1 VSGVIGQLL
10 SVGCYLLRVILS
22 VGGIIMS
29 NVRVLKTLPRVAATT
44 ALLAGLATAYA
55 CSSSASG
62 ATKSA
67 AATQETTTTAA
78 GATAPAVIDVAAAAA
93 IEQPIVR
100 TLRVTGSFSA
110 DEQAQVAAET
120 AGRIVKTPVE
130 RGSRVKEG
138 DLLIQISAVQTS
150 AQLEEACANLARTE
164 AGLGIKDGASFD
176 VERVPD
182 VASAKADLTLAE
194 ADYGRFKSLLDQ
206 RVVSQAEYDTQ
217 RSRVEANRQK
227 YESKRNAAQ
236 QDYRSLEAARAR
248 VTMANKSL
256 SDTTVR
262 APFAGEVVERKVS
275 VGDFVNTGTAVAT
288 VVRINPLRLLVTV
301 PEQSVSLVQIGQPV
315 RLQVDAYPDRTFT
328 GTIRYVSPSLQ
339 ADQRALTVEA
349 VVPNADGAL
358 KPGFFATAFIEQPKK
373 TPAVLIDR
381 RLVHEVGTTKRV
393 FVITG
398 DHVEER
404 IVTLGQ
410 EVGPRVEVVSGLR
423 AGESVATSKATLT
436 DGAHVRVTASANA
449 ALLPP
454 VPATAPATAPA
465 VVPDRSL

>member
-1 VSGVIGQLL
+1 
-10 SVGCYLLRVILS
+10 
-22 VGGIIMS
+22 MS
-29 NVRVLKTLPRVAATT
+29 NDRVLKTMRRAVGTVA
-44 ALLAGLATAYA
+44 LVAGLAAMYA

-62 ATKSA
+62 ATKNA
-67 AATQETTTTAA
+67 AATA
-78 GATAPAVIDVAAAAA
+78 GASKDGAADAAATVIEVGAAAA
-93 IEQPIVR
+93 IEQPITR

-130 RGSRVKEG
+130 RGSRVKQG

-150 AQLEEACANLARTE
+150 AQLDEAQANLARTA
-164 AGLGIKDGASFD
+164 AGLGLKGTEPFD

-194 ADYGRFKSLLDQ
+194 ADYARFKSLLDQ

-227 YESKRNAAQ
+227 YEAKRNTAL

-275 VGDFVNTGTAVAT
+275 VGDFVNTGTLVAT
-288 VVRINPLRLLVTV
+288 VVRINPLRLLLTV

-315 RLQVDAYPDRTFT
+315 KLQVDAYPNRTFT
-328 GTIRYVSPSLQ
+328 GTVRYVSPALQ
-339 ADQRALTVEA
+339 AAERALTVEA
-349 VVPNADGAL
+349 VVPNPDGVL

-373 TPAVLIDR
+373 TAAVLIDR
-381 RLVHEVGTTKRV
+381 RVVHDVGTTKRL
-393 FVITG
+393 FVING
-398 DHVEER
+398 DHVDER

-423 AGESVATSKATLT
+423 AGESVAASKAALT
-436 DGAHVRVTASANA
+436 DGARVRVTAPAEA

-454 VPATAPATAPA
+454 ADAPVLASPIGAHA
-465 VVPDRSL
+465 ASASGAAKASRAASQ

>member
-1 VSGVIGQLL
+1 
-10 SVGCYLLRVILS
+10 
-22 VGGIIMS
+22 MS
-29 NVRVLKTLPRVAATT
+29 NDQVLKALQRVAGIT
-44 ALLAGLATAYA
+44 ALLAGMAAVSA
-55 CSSSASG
+55 CSSASG
-62 ATKSA
+62 ATKSGEAGKQNGPNA
-67 AATQETTTTAA
+67 AEAA
-78 GATAPAVIDVAAAAA
+78 QSAVIEVASASAV
-93 IEQPIVR
+93 EQPIVR

-120 AGRIVKTPVE
+120 AGRVVKTPVE

-138 DLLIQISAVQTS
+138 DLLIQISAVQTA
-150 AQLEEACANLARTE
+150 AQLEEARANLAKSA
-164 AGLGIKDGASFD
+164 AGLGLSKDGEPFD
-176 VERVPD
+176 VEKVPD

-194 ADYGRFKSLLDQ
+194 ADYARFKSLLEQ

-227 YESKRNAAQ
+227 YESKRNTAQ
-236 QDYRSLEAARAR
+236 QDFRALEAARAR

-315 RLQVDAYPDRTFT
+315 RLQVEAYPDRTFA
-328 GTIRYVSPSLQ
+328 GTVRYVSPSLA
-339 ADQRALTVEA
+339 ADQRAMTVEA
-349 VVPNADGAL
+349 MVPNPEGTL

-381 RLVHEVGTTKRV
+381 RVVREVGTTRRV
-393 FVITG
+393 FVING

-410 EVGPRVEVVSGLR
+410 EVGPQVEVVSGLL
-423 AGESVATSKATLT
+423 AGEAVATSKATLT
-436 DGAHVRVTASANA
+436 DGARVRVS
-449 ALLPP
+449 
-454 VPATAPATAPA
+454 APATAELLPPTATATPA
-465 VVPDRSL
+465 ATPVKSL

>member
-1 VSGVIGQLL
+1 
-10 SVGCYLLRVILS
+10 
-22 VGGIIMS
+22 MS
-29 NVRVLKTLPRVAATT
+29 NDRPLKKLQQIVGIT
-44 ALLAGLATAYA
+44 ALVAGLATIYA

-62 ATKSA
+62 EPKGHA
-67 AATQETTTTAA
+67 AATTSA
-78 GATAPAVIDVAAAAA
+78 GATANKDGVAPMSAEAPAAIEVAAAAA

-120 AGRIVKTPVE
+120 AGRVVKTPVE

-138 DLLIQISAVQTS
+138 DLLIQISAIQTS
-150 AQLEEACANLARTE
+150 AQLDEAQANLARTA
-164 AGLGIKDGASFD
+164 AGLGLKGGEPFN
-176 VERVPD
+176 VENVPD
-182 VASAKADLTLAE
+182 VASAKADLDLAE
-194 ADYGRFKSLLDQ
+194 ADYKRFKSLLEQ
-206 RVVSQAEYDTQ
+206 RVVSQAEYDQQ
-217 RSRVEANRQK
+217 RSRVDANRSK
-227 YESKRNAAQ
+227 YEAKRNTAL
-236 QDYRSLEAARAR
+236 QDFRSLEAARAR
-248 VTMANKSL
+248 VAMANKSL
-256 SDTTVR
+256 ADTTVR

-288 VVRINPLRLLVTV
+288 VVRINPLRLLLTV

-315 RLQVDAYPDRTFT
+315 QLQVDAYPGRTFT
-328 GTIRYVSPSLQ
+328 GTVRYVSPALQ

-349 VVPNADGAL
+349 VVPNADSTL

-381 RLVHEVGTTKRV
+381 RVVHEVGTTKRV

-410 EVGPRVEVVSGLR
+410 DVGARVEVVSGLR
-423 AGESVATSKATLT
+423 AGESVAAATSKATLT
-436 DGAHVRVTASANA
+436 DGARVRVTSPAQASQPAPPASAPELVA
-449 ALLPP
+449 K
-454 VPATAPATAPA
+454 
-465 VVPDRSL
+465 RS

>member
-1 VSGVIGQLL
+1 
-10 SVGCYLLRVILS
+10 
-22 VGGIIMS
+22 MS
-29 NVRVLKTLPRVAATT
+29 NDQVLKALQRVAGIT
-44 ALLAGLATAYA
+44 ALLAGMAAVSA
-55 CSSSASG
+55 CSSASG
-62 ATKSA
+62 ATKSGDA
-67 AATQETTTTAA
+67 GKQNGQTAA
-78 GATAPAVIDVAAAAA
+78 EAAQAAA
-93 IEQPIVR
+93 IEVASASAVEQPIVR

-120 AGRIVKTPVE
+120 AGRVVKTPVE

-138 DLLIQISAVQTS
+138 DLLIQISAVQTG
-150 AQLEEACANLARTE
+150 AQLEEARANLAKSV
-164 AGLGIKDGASFD
+164 AGLGLGLKDGEPFD
-176 VERVPD
+176 VEKVPD

-194 ADYGRFKSLLDQ
+194 ADYARFKSLLEQ

-227 YESKRNAAQ
+227 YESKRNTAQ
-236 QDYRSLEAARAR
+236 QDFRALEAARAR

-315 RLQVDAYPDRTFT
+315 RLQVEAYPDRTFA
-328 GTIRYVSPSLQ
+328 GTVRYVSPSLA
-339 ADQRALTVEA
+339 ADQRAMTVEA
-349 VVPNADGAL
+349 MVPNPEGTL

-381 RLVHEVGTTKRV
+381 RVVREVGTTRRV
-393 FVITG
+393 FVING

-410 EVGPRVEVVSGLR
+410 DVGPQVEVVSGLR
-423 AGESVATSKATLT
+423 AGEAVATSKATLT
-436 DGAHVRVTASANA
+436 DGARVRVS
-449 ALLPP
+449 
-454 VPATAPATAPA
+454 APATAELLPPTAAATPA
-465 VVPDRSL
+465 ATPEKSL

>member
-1 VSGVIGQLL
+1 
-10 SVGCYLLRVILS
+10 
-22 VGGIIMS
+22 MS
-29 NVRVLKTLPRVAATT
+29 NVRMLKTLPRAVAIVAV
-44 ALLAGLATAYA
+44 LAGLATAYA
-55 CSSSASG
+55 CSSAASG

-67 AATQETTTTAA
+67 AAGAQGAAATADGAGAATAA
-78 GATAPAVIDVAAAAA
+78 VIEVAAAAA

-150 AQLEEACANLARTE
+150 AQLDEARANLARTA
-164 AGLGIKDGASFD
+164 AGLGLKDGERFD

-194 ADYGRFKSLLDQ
+194 ADYARFKSLLDQ

-217 RSRVEANRQK
+217 RSRVEANKQK
-227 YESKRNAAQ
+227 YEAKRNAAQ
-236 QDYRSLEAARAR
+236 QDFRSLEAAGAR
-248 VTMANKSL
+248 VAMANKSL
-256 SDTTVR
+256 ADTTVR

-349 VVPNADGAL
+349 VVPNADAAL

-436 DGAHVRVTASANA
+436 DGARVRVTAPADA

-454 VPATAPATAPA
+454 IPAQTPVAATAP
-465 VVPDRSL
+465 DSL

>member
-1 VSGVIGQLL
+1 
-10 SVGCYLLRVILS
+10 
-22 VGGIIMS
+22 MS
-29 NVRVLKTLPRVAATT
+29 NDRMLKTLQRVAGIT
-44 ALLAGLATAYA
+44 ALLAGLATVSA

-62 ATKSA
+62 ATKTGDAGKQDA
-67 AATQETTTTAA
+67 AVAA
-78 GATAPAVIDVAAAAA
+78 QAAVIDVAAAPAV
-93 IEQPIVR
+93 EQPIVR

-110 DEQAQVAAET
+110 DEQSQVAAET
-120 AGRIVKTPVE
+120 AGRVVKTPVE

-138 DLLIQISAVQTS
+138 DLLIQISAVQTG
-150 AQLEEACANLARTE
+150 AQAEEARANLARSA
-164 AGLGIKDGASFD
+164 AGLGLKDGEPFD

-194 ADYGRFKSLLDQ
+194 QDYARFKSLLEQ

-227 YESKRNAAQ
+227 YEAKRNTAQ
-236 QDYRSLEAARAR
+236 QDYRALEAAKAR

-315 RLQVDAYPDRTFT
+315 RLQVEAYPDRTFT
-328 GTIRYVSPSLQ
+328 GTIRYVSPSLA
-339 ADQRALTVEA
+339 ADQRALMVEA
-349 VVPNADGAL
+349 VVPNPEGTL

-381 RLVHEVGTTKRV
+381 RVVHEVGTTKRL

-423 AGESVATSKATLT
+423 AGESVAASKAALT
-436 DGAHVRVTASANA
+436 DGARVRVTAPA
-449 ALLPP
+449 AAELLPP
-454 VPATAPATAPA
+454 TAPASGAGPEK
-465 VVPDRSL
+465 SL